1 VTIKIIGTGVGQP
14 TRVVSNDELATI
26 TGLETSDEWIRTRTG
41 IETRRLC
48 TDETLTDLSVKAAQQ
63 ALADAKLDATKMDYL
78 IAATIGG
85 DKRTPS
91 LACMVAEQ
99 LTMECPAVDLNGGCV
114 GFVYALDYAEAL
126 IAAGRAK
133 NVLIV
138 CAEKMSAHMD
148 FTDRSTCVLFGDGAA
163 AVVVT
168 QGKGLE
174 YIRLGSVPDSH
185 AISMPNRMMGN
196 NPLAVGKETE
206 PILTMDGQKVFKF
219 AVKAIQEEV
228 TLALNSLHLSPDD
241 IDLYLLH
248 QANGRIIDSA
258 IQHLGLNPDKF
269 PRIIQKYGNM
279 SSVSIPTLLHE
290 MLQQGEIE
298 PGQRLL
304 LCAFGAGLTYGT
316 CVISWE

>member
-14 TRVVSNDELATI
+14 KCVVSNDEFAAV

-41 IETRRLC
+41 IETRRIC
-48 TDETLTDLSVKAAQQ
+48 TDETLTELSTAAARQ
-63 ALADAKLDATKMDYL
+63 ALGNAKLGADQMDYL
-78 IAATIGG
+78 IGATIGG
-85 DKRTPS
+85 DKRTPA

-99 LTMECPAVDLNGGCV
+99 LKVECPAVDLNGGCV
-114 GFVYALDYAEAL
+114 GFMYALSYAEAL
-126 IAAGRAK
+126 IAAGRAH

-138 CAEKMSAHMD
+138 CAEKMSAHMN
-148 FTDRSTCVLFGDGAA
+148 FLDRSTSVLFGDGAA

-168 QGKGLE
+168 QGESLE
-174 YIRLGSVPDSH
+174 YIRLGTVPDSH

-196 NPLAVGKETE
+196 NPWAVGEETE

-219 AVKAIQEEV
+219 AVQTVQEEV
-228 TLALNSLHLSPDD
+228 TRALDTMHLTPND

-248 QANGRIIDSA
+248 QANGRIIDSV
-258 IQHLGLNPDKF
+258 IQHLGIDPDKF

-279 SSVSIPTLLHE
+279 SSVSVPTLLHE
-290 MLQQGEIE
+290 LIQQGQIKS
-298 PGQRLL
+298 GQRLL

-316 CVISWE
+316 CVITWE

>member
-1 VTIKIIGTGVGQP
+1 MTIKIIGTGVGQP
-14 TRVVSNDELATI
+14 KRAVSNDELAAI

-41 IETRRLC
+41 IETRRIC
-48 TDETLTDLSVKAAQQ
+48 TDETLTELSTTAARQ
-63 ALADAKLDATKMDYL
+63 ALDNAKLAADQMDYL
-78 IAATIGG
+78 VAATIGG
-85 DKRTPS
+85 DKRTPA

-99 LTMECPAVDLNGGCV
+99 LNIECPAVDLNGGCV
-114 GFVYALDYAEAL
+114 GFMYALDHAEAL

-138 CAEKMSAHMD
+138 CAEKMSAHLN

-168 QGKGLE
+168 AGKGLE

-185 AISMPNRMMGN
+185 AISMPNRMNGN
-196 NPLAVGKETE
+196 NPLAVGDETE

-219 AVKAIQEEV
+219 AVKTIQEEL
-228 TLALNSLHLSPDD
+228 TRAIDALKLTPDD

-290 MLQQGEIE
+290 MLQQGEIKT
-298 PGQRLL
+298 GQRLL
-304 LCAFGAGLTYGT
+304 MCAFGAGLTYGT